1 MEADVA
7 RMALMYFVMPVW
19 LLAGFADY
27 RCHRAAHI
35 ESTSGPKES
44 LLHLL
49 LLVEMGIPVLAA
61 LFFEINALVIGV
73 MIVCFLLHEAT
84 TLWDV
89 WYASETREVS
99 PIEQH
104 VHGYMQLL
112 PLLALTLVSV
122 LHWPQFLALFGLGP
136 EAARFEL
143 TLRQQPL
150 PWLYVT
156 SLLGA
161 VALLDVLPFIEELL
175 RGLRAQR
182 LKRSASASTFVDPR

>member
-27 RCHRAAHI
+27 LCHRAAHI

-175 RGLRAQR
+175 RGLRAKR
-182 LKRSASASTFVDPR
+182 RKRSASASTFADPR

>member
-1 MEADVA
+1 
-7 RMALMYFVMPVW
+7 MYFVMPLW

-27 RCHRAAHI
+27 LCHRSAHI

-122 LHWPQFLALFGLGP
+122 LHWPQFLALFGLGS
-136 EAARFEL
+136 EA
-143 TLRQQPL
+143 
-150 PWLYVT
+150 
-156 SLLGA
+156 
-161 VALLDVLPFIEELL
+161 
-175 RGLRAQR
+175 
-182 LKRSASASTFVDPR
+182 